1 MKRSKR
7 GLRRRYGR
15 SHDSGE
21 SFFDAYVTAALW
33 SSNDESDESGGGPL
47 DDNYG
52 PSDIVADTRAEMRS
66 DCARFQKA
74 NKTLLREAYARGYSK
89 AQAGHD
95 FWLTRNGAPAT
106 MEALASS
113 ASASASETM
122 AGSSPFLMA
131 FDENISPKPG
141 AMTQRKPLSTS
152 T

>member
-33 SSNDESDESGGGPL
+33 SSNDESDESGGVPL

-74 NKTLLREAYARGYSK
+74 NKKLLREAYARGYSK
-89 AQAGHD
+89 AQAGHE
-95 FWLTRNGAPAT
+95 FWLTRNGHGAGFWDRDELDAGGLGK
-106 MEALASS
+106 ALTAASKKFGGYNLYVGDNGKID
-113 ASASASETM
+113 
-122 AGSSPFLMA
+122 GS
-131 FDENISPKPG
+131 G
-141 AMTQRKPLSTS
+141 G
-152 T
+152 

>member
-33 SSNDESDESGGGPL
+33 SSNDESDESGGVPL

-95 FWLTRNGAPAT
+95 FWLTRNGHG
-106 MEALASS
+106 
-113 ASASASETM
+113 
-122 AGSSPFLMA
+122 AGFWDRELGEVGERLTDAAHAM
-131 FDENISPKPG
+131 G
-141 AMTQRKPLSTS
+141 ACEIYFGDDGKIYA
-152 T
+152 